1 MTAATTRVMLVDDH
15 AIVRSGFRRLLD
27 QYPAIEV
34 VAEADSAERAYRD
47 YLEFLPDVLVLDLSM
62 PGTGGLEIMR
72 RVLAR
77 RPEARVIVFSMHEDA
92 VLAARVMRL
101 GARGYVSKSNAP
113 EVLAQAVIE
122 VAAGRQFLSPDIAHS
137 VALFKLAGEDD
148 PLKLLTSREFEI
160 FQQLVAGRPAPEI
173 AKALNLSGK
182 TIANYHT
189 SIKQKLGV
197 ASDVELV
204 RIALRFNLVK

>member
-1 MTAATTRVMLVDDH
+1 MTSDRTRVMLVDDH

-27 QYPAIEV
+27 QYPSIEV
-34 VAEADSAERAYRD
+34 VAEADNAERAYRD
-47 YLEFLPDVLVLDLSM
+47 YLEYLPDVLVLDLSM

-77 RPEARVIVFSMHEDA
+77 EPGARVIVFSMHEDA
-92 VLAARVMRL
+92 ALAERAMRL

-113 EVLAQAVIE
+113 EILAHAVLE

-137 VALFKLAGEDD
+137 LALFKLAGEDD

-160 FQQLVAGRPAPEI
+160 FQQLVAGRSAGDI

-197 ASDVELV
+197 SSDVELV
-204 RIALRFNLVK
+204 RVALRFNLFK